1 MSSFEIGASSSVSA
15 VQSSSVQQSTAGT
28 PANTGG
34 STASNATVTTDTKT
48 TSDVQT
54 TVSTSAGTV
63 PVDQDRVDQ
72 IRQAVENGTYPL
84 VPTKIGDAMIAAGV
98 MLRRHS

>member
-15 VQSSSVQQSTAGT
+15 VQLSSVQQSTAA
-28 PANTGG
+28 PNTGQ
-34 STASNATVTTDTKT
+34 ATKATTDTNA

-54 TVSTSAGTV
+54 SLSTSAGTA
-63 PVDQDRVDQ
+63 PVDQDRVEQ
-72 IRQAVENGTYPL
+72 IRQAVENGSYPL

-98 MLRRHS
+98 MLRRQS